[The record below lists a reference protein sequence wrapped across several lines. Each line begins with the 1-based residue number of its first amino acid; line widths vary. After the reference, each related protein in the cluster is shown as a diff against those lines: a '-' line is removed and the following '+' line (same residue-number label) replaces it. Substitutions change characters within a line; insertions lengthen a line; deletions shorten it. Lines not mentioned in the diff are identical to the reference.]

1 MNSLRPEYY
10 NRSKAVYRQQGF
22 RAAQHAMIQT
32 IRSQNENRHCLLFRG
47 VVMDVYLDFSRFA
60 IDSANALPI

>member
-1 MNSLRPEYY
+1 
-10 NRSKAVYRQQGF
+10 
-22 RAAQHAMIQT
+22 MIQT
-32 IRSQNENRHCLLFRG
+32 IRSQNNNRHCLLFRG